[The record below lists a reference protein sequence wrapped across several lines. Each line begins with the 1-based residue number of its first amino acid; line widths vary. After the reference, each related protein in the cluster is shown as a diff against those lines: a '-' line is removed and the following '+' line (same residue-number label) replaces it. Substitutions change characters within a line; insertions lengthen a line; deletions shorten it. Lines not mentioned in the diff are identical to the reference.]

1 MNQSMFPFNK
11 VTIGL
16 PVESFAIKAFI
27 ATEARMPVVTEY
39 VLRLLRVCGAV
50 SMESFRN
57 YFGFTNG
64 EAIAVAESLQRAG
77 LVQLDNDYLALTH
90 HASLQFDQSPD
101 ESPRFTK
108 VEPRRDTVTFDLL
121 AFRYIPSR
129 DIKSL
134 SANCIRLDAEKEKI
148 GQSVKLAKKAY
159 FEQFFDIS
167 KKLDE
172 KRSRS
177 FGVYSIDDICSKRRG
192 YLPVPVTLSLD
203 EKGQVEY
210 QLDQAF
216 EGGAHADM
224 LSAFRANLN
233 KELLSYPQ
241 DGVANLED
249 FIEQFSAHFLRPY
262 LIGGRFDF
270 AEYAKLVKEK
280 RLAVAKEVVPLFGN
294 LYLPENLELLTRRI
308 ENQHKK
314 AGKTGRVLSSLAWVA
329 PNNSLWGRGGDF
341 AEAVKRLAHV
351 LAEPAPHHD
360 KLFVF
365 CSAEEEQESTVAT
378 KFKETNLTNIYL
390 YRSADAG
397 VKAIN
402 GSLELLLYPTGFM
415 VALCH
420 LPSPD
425 FPSVRIPV
433 GFISI
438 QPKHLELA
446 HKLILASVGN
456 KHYVGRFNPNN
467 KVSTRSISTFE
478 TACSFLNYTDYR
490 ANR

>member
-16 PVESFAIKAFI
+16 PVESFAIKSYI

-77 LVQLDNDYLALTH
+77 LVELDDDYLSLTT

-129 DIKSL
+129 EIKSL
-134 SANCIRLDAEKEKI
+134 SANSIRLDAEKDKI
-148 GQSVKLAKKAY
+148 GQSVNLAKRAY

-177 FGVYSIDDICSKRRG
+177 FGVYAVDDICSKRRG

-216 EGGAHADM
+216 EDGAHADM
-224 LSAFRANLN
+224 LSAFRKNINETLPSA
-233 KELLSYPQ
+233 YP
-241 DGVANLED
+241 VASTGLEN
-249 FIEQFSAHFLRPY
+249 FIERFGAHFLRPY
-262 LIGGRFDF
+262 LIGDAFNF
-270 AEYAKLVKEK
+270 VEYANAVNEKKLSVT
-280 RLAVAKEVVPLFGN
+280 KEVAPLFGA
-294 LYLPENLELLTRRI
+294 LYLPENLKLIIGRI
-308 ENQHKK
+308 ENLHKK
-314 AGKTGRVLSSLAWVA
+314 TGKSGRVLSSLAWVS
-329 PNNSLWGRGGDF
+329 PNNNLWGRGGSF
-341 AEAVKRLAHV
+341 AEAVKRLNHV
-351 LAEPAPHHD
+351 LSEPAPHHE
-360 KLFVF
+360 KIFVF
-365 CSAEEEQESTVAT
+365 CSAEDGQENTIVSGFRDA
-378 KFKETNLTNIYL
+378 NLTGIHL
-390 YRSADAG
+390 YRG
-397 VKAIN
+397 VDGGIEAIN
-402 GSLELLLYPTGFM
+402 DNLELLLYPTGVM
-415 VALCH
+415 AALYH
-420 LPSPD
+420 LPAPGLPGIS
-425 FPSVRIPV
+425 IPV
-433 GFISI
+433 GFMST
-438 QPKHLELA
+438 QFKHLEIA
-446 HKLILASVGN
+446 HKLIMASVGG
-456 KHYVGRFNPNN
+456 KRYVGCFNPSN
-467 KVSTRSISTFE
+467 KVSAKMMHSFDS
-478 TACSFLNYTDYR
+478 ACGFLNYSDYYSHR
-490 ANR
+490 